1 MDAHWGVTSK
11 NLSNERA
18 FWMIALTR
26 DLHVFP
32 PGVTASVTTIL
43 FSIFDFAQARN
54 VRAFPGL
61 LIFHD
66 NSFNGWRI

>member
-1 MDAHWGVTSK
+1 
-11 NLSNERA
+11 
-18 FWMIALTR
+18 MIALTR